1 MKRIIPYA
9 TGAALIIGMTLGAIS
24 LRASGKVRV
33 CHVEGQQSG
42 RAHVI
47 DISDSALMKHLAHGD
62 SLGGV
67 EGLEVGDDC
76 VVSDSAGLN

>member
-9 TGAALIIGMTLGAIS
+9 TGAVLIVGLTLGALS
-24 LRASGKVRV
+24 VRAAGRVRV
-33 CHVEGQQSG
+33 CHVEGPQSG

-47 DISDSALMKHLAHGD
+47 EISDSALMKHLAHGD

-67 EGLEVGDDC
+67 EGLNVGDDC
-76 VVSDSAGLN
+76 DASNSAGLN